1 MKIVRNLDSG
11 ASSGGA
17 GGTPKPDSGNQNNN
31 PPPSGKTVSWEDH
44 QRAVDD
50 MHRFK
55 AKASE
60 LERKFADTE
69 KQSLEK
75 SGEFKTLWEQAKADL
90 ETEREKSAN
99 VLKAAMHTHRFGEV
113 KAEAIRQGL
122 RPEAVHDLESI
133 SWDGVPVEMTDKGR
147 FIASGVKERVDKLKG
162 ERPHWFTVAQA
173 PRINGGGGGPP
184 PGGGA
189 PTKVTQQLMTQA
201 EIDYRH
207 GKISKQKRDETFA
220 QYCRDN
226 PRPGTTV
233 QATE

>member
-17 GGTPKPDSGNQNNN
+17 GGTPNPDSGNQSGNI
-31 PPPSGKTVSWEDH
+31 PPKTVSWEDH
-44 QRAVDD
+44 QRAMNDL
-50 MHRFK
+50 HKFK
-55 AKASE
+55 GRAQE
-60 LERKFADTE
+60 LEQKLTDAE
-69 KQSLEK
+69 KKSLEK
-75 SGEFKTLWEQAKADL
+75 SGEYKTLWEQSQEDLKA
-90 ETEREKSAN
+90 EREKSAN

-122 RPEAVHDLESI
+122 RPEAVSDLESI

-147 FIASGVKERVDKLKG
+147 FIANGVKERVEKLKG

-184 PGGGA
+184 VGGGT
-189 PTKVTQQLMTQA
+189 PSKVTTAIMTQA

-226 PRPGTTV
+226 PKPGTT